1 MIQKS
6 RKIQLP
12 KGWTFIPNETNI
24 NQFYIILDGE
34 LTYEISNQQSKKQK
48 KEKIVDLQAILRG
61 EKAVQ
66 KEDRV
71 IIQLDAAKRKIK
83 KEHQKQNQ
91 LILNKKMILSQHQFF
106 AEENFIRLMSHA
118 RDRWLR
124 QFTYKVTAHTWN
136 TEVLVFEADQLMLIF
151 K

>member
-1 MIQKS
+1 
-6 RKIQLP
+6 
-12 KGWTFIPNETNI
+12 
-24 NQFYIILDGE
+24 
-34 LTYEISNQQSKKQK
+34 
-48 KEKIVDLQAILRG
+48 
-61 EKAVQ
+61 
-66 KEDRV
+66 
-71 IIQLDAAKRKIK
+71 
-83 KEHQKQNQ
+83 
-91 LILNKKMILSQHQFF
+91 MILSQHQFF